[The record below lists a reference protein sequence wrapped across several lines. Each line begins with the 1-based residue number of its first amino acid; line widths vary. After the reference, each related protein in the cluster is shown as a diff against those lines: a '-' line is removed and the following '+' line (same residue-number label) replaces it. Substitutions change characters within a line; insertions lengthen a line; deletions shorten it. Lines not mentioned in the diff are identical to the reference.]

1 MEMLLTEKYAKDLHG
16 ILSCYDRVVI
26 HGNIARW
33 CFAEGMTGVLA
44 SKGVRVFD
52 FAEFS
57 APLTQAIRENA
68 EQIAQANGV
77 EIEFIRKIGAFRKDD
92 RIKEIINQRGE
103 QPGLVHIF
111 SAMEGC
117 STYKPWHDK
126 ATGKTFLR
134 HDTGKCLH
142 YYFYFIDKDYG
153 LCYLRVPTWAPFRL
167 QFYFNG
173 HNWLEKQL
181 IRHEITY
188 TKLDNAFHWISDF
201 AKAQELSDKIRV
213 EDLHQVLDILA
224 RRYCPLPEE
233 YGISYNWSIMQVE
246 YAMDICFKKQEVL
259 QPMYNEIIKTAV
271 HTVNPDNIA
280 NFLGKRFSVLFEGES
295 GSKYERRILGTRIK
309 HQMGEVSVKMY
320 DKAGVI
326 LRIECTSND
335 VSKFRQ
341 VRDVQQRDGTI
352 VKKDAPLKRSIYS
365 LFALIQIFKGVT
377 RRYLEYISEF
387 EDPSDGV
394 CKLDKVTQ
402 DVRKEDRNY
411 KGFNFFS
418 KEDQQVFEVIARGEF
433 NIRGFRNKQLR
444 ELLPDKSPA
453 SVSRIIKRLRTHGLI
468 RKARN
473 SYRYYLTKLGKSVIV
488 AGLKI
493 KNMLLT
499 RDLSGFATVMG

>member
-1 MEMLLTEKYAKDLHG
+1 MLLTEKYANDLHG
-16 ILSCYDRVVI
+16 VLSCYDRVII
-26 HGNIARW
+26 HGNIAGW
-33 CFAEGMTGVLA
+33 CFAEGMTGILA
-44 SKGVRVFD
+44 SRGIRIFD
-52 FAEFS
+52 FAAFS
-57 APLTQAIRENA
+57 APLTEAIRKNA
-68 EQIAQANGV
+68 EQMAQENGL

-92 RIKEIINQRGE
+92 RISEIISKRG
-103 QPGLVHIF
+103 QHPGLVHIF

-117 STYKPWHDK
+117 NTYKPWHDK
-126 ATGKTFLR
+126 STGKTFLK

-142 YYFYFIDKDYG
+142 YYFYFIDQDYG

-173 HNWLEKQL
+173 HNWLENKLIKQG
-181 IRHEITY
+181 ITY
-188 TKLDNAFHWISDF
+188 TKLDNAFHTISDF

-224 RRYCPLPEE
+224 RRYCPLPETYE
-233 YGISYNWSIMQVE
+233 IHYNWSIMQVE

-295 GSKYERRILGTRIK
+295 GSKYDRRILGTRIK

-335 VSKFRQ
+335 VSQFRQ
-341 VRDVQQRDGTI
+341 VRDVQQRDGA
-352 VKKDAPLKRSIYS
+352 VMQKEAPLKKSIYS
-365 LFALIQIFKGVT
+365 LFPLIQIFKGVT

-387 EDPSDGV
+387 DDPSDGV
-394 CKLDKVTQ
+394 RKLDKVTQ

-418 KEDQQVFEVIARGEF
+418 KEDQQVFEAIARGEF
-433 NIRGFRNKQLR
+433 NIRGLRNKQLR
-444 ELLPDKSPA
+444 ELLPDKSSA
-453 SVSRIIKRLRTHGLI
+453 AVSRIIKRLRTHGLI

-473 SYRYYLTKLGKSVIV
+473 AYRYFLTKLGKSVIV

-493 KNMLLT
+493 RNMLLT
-499 RDLSGFATVMG
+499 RDLSGLSTAMG

>member
-1 MEMLLTEKYAKDLHG
+1 MLLTEKYAKDLHG
-16 ILSCYDRVVI
+16 VLSCYDRVII
-26 HGNIARW
+26 HGNIAGW
-33 CFAEGMTGVLA
+33 CFAEGMTAILA
-44 SKGVRVFD
+44 SRGVRVFD

-57 APLTQAIRENA
+57 APLTEAIRKNA
-68 EQIAQANGV
+68 EQIAQANDV
-77 EIEFIRKIGAFRKDD
+77 KIEFIRKIGAFRKDD
-92 RIKEIINQRGE
+92 RISEIISQRGE

-117 STYKPWHDK
+117 NTYRPWHDK
-126 ATGKTFLR
+126 ATGKSFLK

-142 YYFYFIDKDYG
+142 YYFYFIDPDYG

-173 HNWLEKQL
+173 HNWLENKL
-181 IRHEITY
+181 IKHGITY
-188 TKLDNAFHWISDF
+188 IKLDNAFHTISDF
-201 AKAQELSDKIRV
+201 TKAQELSDKIRV

-224 RRYCPLPEE
+224 RRYCPLPETYE
-233 YGISYNWSIMQVE
+233 IHYNWSIMQVE

-295 GSKYERRILGTRIK
+295 GSKYDRRILGTRIK

-335 VSKFRQ
+335 VSQFRQ
-341 VRDVQQRDGTI
+341 VRDVQQRDGAI
-352 VKKDAPLKRSIYS
+352 VQKEARLKKSIYS
-365 LFALIQIFKGVT
+365 LFPLIQIFKGVT

-387 EDPSDGV
+387 DDPSDGV
-394 CKLDKVTQ
+394 RKLDKVTQ

-418 KEDQQVFEVIARGEF
+418 KEDQQVFEAIARGEF
-433 NIRGFRNKQLR
+433 NIRGLRNKQLR
-444 ELLPDKSPA
+444 ELLPDKSSA
-453 SVSRIIKRLRTHGLI
+453 AVSRIIKRLRTHGLI
-468 RKARN
+468 RKTRN
-473 SYRYYLTKLGKSVIV
+473 AYRYYLTKLGKSVIV

-493 KNMLLT
+493 RNMLLT
-499 RDLSGFATVMG
+499 RDLSGLSAAIG

>member
-1 MEMLLTEKYAKDLHG
+1 MLLTEKYAKDLHG
-16 ILSCYDRVVI
+16 VLSCYDRVII
-26 HGNIARW
+26 HGNIAGW
-33 CFAEGMTGVLA
+33 CFAEGMTAILA
-44 SKGVRVFD
+44 SRGVRVFD

-57 APLTQAIRENA
+57 APLTEAIRKNA
-68 EQIAQANGV
+68 EQIAQANDV
-77 EIEFIRKIGAFRKDD
+77 KIEFIRKIGAFRKDD
-92 RIKEIINQRGE
+92 RISEIISQRGE

-117 STYKPWHDK
+117 NTYRPWHDK
-126 ATGKTFLR
+126 ATGKSFLK

-142 YYFYFIDKDYG
+142 YYFYFIDPDYG

-173 HNWLEKQL
+173 HNWLESKL
-181 IRHEITY
+181 IKHGITY
-188 TKLDNAFHWISDF
+188 TKLDNAFHTISDF
-201 AKAQELSDKIRV
+201 TKAQELSDKIRV

-224 RRYCPLPEE
+224 RRYCPLPETYE
-233 YGISYNWSIMQVE
+233 IHYNWSIMQVE

-295 GSKYERRILGTRIK
+295 GSKYDRRILGTRIK

-335 VSKFRQ
+335 VSQFRQ
-341 VRDVQQRDGTI
+341 VRDVQQRDGAI
-352 VKKDAPLKRSIYS
+352 VQKEARLKKSIYS
-365 LFALIQIFKGVT
+365 LFPLIQIFKGVT

-387 EDPSDGV
+387 DDPSDGV
-394 CKLDKVTQ
+394 RKLDKVTQ

-418 KEDQQVFEVIARGEF
+418 KEDQQVFEAIARGEF
-433 NIRGFRNKQLR
+433 NIRGLRNKQLR
-444 ELLPDKSPA
+444 ELLPDKSSA
-453 SVSRIIKRLRTHGLI
+453 AVSRIIKRLRTHGLI
-468 RKARN
+468 RKTRN
-473 SYRYYLTKLGKSVIV
+473 AYRYYLTKLGKSVIV

-493 KNMLLT
+493 RNMLLT
-499 RDLSGFATVMG
+499 RDLSGLSAAMG